1 MIKLA
6 PHPDGHLR
14 TDRAVAIQNVNT
26 ARHTVVVDVVLT
38 NNAKRDAVV
47 YLTRS
52 HVYTLW
58 EQKVGG
64 CEGDGI
70 LVVYEV
76 LRVLRRR
83 CTDEYNSLAVA
94 GQCVDSGKRVT
105 SRVDWCN
112 SDVACTAAR
121 KRNVCKSNELEQR
134 TCAFTRLWVNC
145 KAVSYSEHVASLD
158 GCACTS
164 ASDGDGGRPKQTYN
178 LKIRDW
184 TWYSE
189 FTDNRVSFLAA
200 KDENGK
206 VRFKWGE
213 MKPKQEE
220 PKFKPAAAPVEVQ
233 EEVQPAPV
241 QVADEA
247 NVKGILKPQADEES
261 DPIRDALI
269 AEYNQLYGKN
279 PDKRMK
285 NETIKK
291 AIQDK
296 VDEILDEG
304 STEEEEVEEESISDY
319 FDQVKSITDPKQF
332 IQWAK
337 DTVAKFPDAPQEHVD
352 MFKELCN
359 AHYKSIM

>member
-1 MIKLA
+1 MTEAAKGESSDSFKRACFNWGIGRELYDYPLISVKLN
-6 PHPDGHLR
+6 D
-14 TDRAVAIQNVNT
+14 
-26 ARHTVVVDVVLT
+26 
-38 NNAKRDAVV
+38 
-47 YLTRS
+47 
-52 HVYTLW
+52 
-58 EQKVGG
+58 
-64 CEGDGI
+64 
-70 LVVYEV
+70 
-76 LRVLRRR
+76 
-83 CTDEYNSLAVA
+83 
-94 GQCVDSGKRVT
+94 
-105 SRVDWCN
+105 
-112 SDVACTAAR
+112 
-121 KRNVCKSNELEQR
+121 NEW
-134 TCAFTRLWVNC
+134 T
-145 KAVSYSEHVASLD
+145 K
-158 GCACTS
+158 
-164 ASDGDGGRPKQTYN
+164 DGGRPKQTYN

-189 FTDNRVSFLAA
+189 FTDGRVSFLAA

-233 EEVQPAPV
+233 VDVQPDVQPAPV
-241 QVADEA
+241 QVSDEA

-261 DPIRDALI
+261 DPVRDALI

-304 STEEEEVEEESISDY
+304 STDEDLTEEESISDY

>member
-1 MIKLA
+1 MNL
-6 PHPDGHLR
+6 
-14 TDRAVAIQNVNT
+14 NE
-26 ARHTVVVDVVLT
+26 
-38 NNAKRDAVV
+38 
-47 YLTRS
+47 LTRPLDIS
-52 HVYTLW
+52 DIDFRV
-58 EQKVGG
+58 QSINNGG
-64 CEGDGI
+64 YATI
-70 LVVYEV
+70 LAYK
-76 LRVLRRR
+76 
-83 CTDEYNSLAVA
+83 DA
-94 GQCVDSGKRVT
+94 
-105 SRVDWCN
+105 RVDMARLDAAVGPLGWQRKHEFINGKLFCHVGLWN
-112 SDVACTAAR
+112 DECHQFVWKSDVGTESMTEAAKGESSDSFKRACFNWGIGR
-121 KRNVCKSNELEQR
+121 ELYDYPVISVKLNENEW
-134 TCAFTRLWVNC
+134 T
-145 KAVSYSEHVASLD
+145 K
-158 GCACTS
+158 
-164 ASDGDGGRPKQTYN
+164 DGGRPKQTYN

-189 FTDNRVSFLAA
+189 FTDGRVSFLAA

-233 EEVQPAPV
+233 DDVQPEPQPAPV

-261 DPIRDALI
+261 DPVRDALI
-269 AEYNQLYGKN
+269 SEYNQLYGKN

-304 STEEEEVEEESISDY
+304 LTEENKFEEETISDY

-337 DTVAKFPDAPQEHVD
+337 DTVAKFPDAPQDYVD